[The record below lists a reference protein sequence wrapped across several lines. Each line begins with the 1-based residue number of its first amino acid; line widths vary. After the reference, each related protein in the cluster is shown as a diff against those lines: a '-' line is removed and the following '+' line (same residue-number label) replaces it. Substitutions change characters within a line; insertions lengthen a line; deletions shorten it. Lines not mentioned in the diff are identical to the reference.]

1 MNGSILTSVKKSLG
15 ITEDFTDFD
24 PDIIMAINS
33 TLNILTQL
41 GVGTKKGFQIEG
53 DSEIWIDF
61 IGDNEQLNMIKT
73 YVCAKVRLIFDPPQL
88 TSVTECLKEIV
99 REFEF
104 RINCEVDPPN
114 ISDEIGGDENGILC
128 DNNRKSRRC

>member
-1 MNGSILTSVKKSLG
+1 MISSILTSVKKSLG

-24 PDIIMAINS
+24 PDIIMAINA
-33 TLNILTQL
+33 TLDILTQL
-41 GVGTKKGFQIEG
+41 GVGAKKGFQIEG
-53 DSEIWIDF
+53 DSETWIDF
-61 IGDNEQLNMIKT
+61 IGDNELLNMTKT

-114 ISDEIGGDENGILC
+114 ISDEIGGDENGILRNS
-128 DNNRKSRRC
+128 DRKFRGC